1 MFQPAIKW
9 SGSKRSQANEIITYF
24 PKEIDIYYEPFCG
37 GASVLRTLL
46 ESDIK
51 VNTYVCS
58 DINRD
63 LINLWNEIKLNPIG
77 ISEVYKKRWHELN
90 DKDDDKERK
99 KRYFEYVRELY
110 NREHKPYDFFFILRT
125 CFNGLIRY
133 NENGQFNS
141 PYHLNRN
148 GIKPEK
154 IKSILLEWS
163 KLLIDNDVKFFH
175 SDYKQIC
182 PDIKDFMYLDP
193 PYSATKGMYKG
204 NFNRNDF
211 FKWLSDKDCK
221 WVLSY
226 DGISGNVNNTFDV
239 PENLYDEH
247 VYIKSGNSS
256 FKRLKESDKNAVVFE
271 SLYVKK

>member
-1 MFQPAIKW
+1 M
-9 SGSKRSQANEIITYF
+9 
-24 PKEIDIYYEPFCG
+24 
-37 GASVLRTLL
+37 
-46 ESDIK
+46 
-51 VNTYVCS
+51 
-58 DINRD
+58 
-63 LINLWNEIKLNPIG
+63 
-77 ISEVYKKRWHELN
+77 
-90 DKDDDKERK
+90 
-99 KRYFEYVRELY
+99 Y

-204 NFNRNDF
+204 NFNRHDF

-239 PENLYDEH
+239 PKNLYDEH